1 MPTLKVSARFCLPL
15 TQSNRNGNRGLVTV
29 GVMST
34 ADLHLRRPGLDER
47 PGIGDSPSLGVRRG
61 LGVRPGESSPAGML
75 GGVLLLLVVLAVF
88 AVLGMV
94 WWLV

>member
-1 MPTLKVSARFCLPL
+1 MPTLGVSARFCLPL
-15 TQSNRNGNRGLVTV
+15 TQSNRSGNPGLVTV

-47 PGIGDSPSLGVRRG
+47 PGP
-61 LGVRPGESSPAGML
+61 GVRPGESSPAGML
-75 GGVLLLLVVLAVF
+75 GGVLLLLTVLAVF
-88 AVLGMV
+88 AVLGLV